1 MKTMT
6 AFSSH
11 AKSRDMPKVITFSER
26 FPARHPKAGQP
37 TFFKEKVMAGFAQ
50 YVTAWEMPEDVG
62 DYDFQEYYN
71 AIPKVHT
78 IRAGAR
84 WKAGDVFSPRV
95 WSGLPYASKQIAI
108 SPDVVIQSVQEIEI
122 MPAANW
128 HNSRFKVDGRLL
140 DVEQIVYLARN
151 DGLKTQDLNDWFFTS
166 HVNVFKGQI
175 ICWAKGLK
183 Y

>member
-1 MKTMT
+1 
-6 AFSSH
+6 
-11 AKSRDMPKVITFSER
+11 MPKVITFSER

-37 TFFKEKVMAGFAQ
+37 TFFKEKVMAGFAE

-71 AIPKVHT
+71 SIPKVHT

-95 WSGLPYASKQIAI
+95 WSGRPYASKQIAI
-108 SPDVVIQSVQEIEI
+108 SPDVVVQSVQEIEI
-122 MPAANW
+122 MPALWIDECAVT
-128 HNSRFKVDGRLL
+128 VDGNTLPY
-140 DVEQIVYLARN
+140 ESIKELAAN
-151 DGLKTQDLNDWFFTS
+151 DGLSVQDLLFWMMGPNLADI
-166 HVNVFKGQI
+166 NRKPFKGQI